1 MTLSEMI
8 FIFLIIVF
16 VLILIFFPESRVF
29 LSGLTKVFFKDMA
42 STPEGAEAIYEETIA
57 KAQEKYNIADNALRT
72 SAGKHLNAKN
82 ELAHLNMRLKK
93 VETACED
100 LVKRGDIENAKIKAE
115 EREEILS
122 SITRQK
128 TLVEAY
134 ANAEK
139 EAREVHAHWDQR
151 LKDLRKESKETIE
164 NMRMKKEL
172 EDVYDNMDEL
182 KNVTATD
189 KLLDHVREKNKDLNA
204 SVEGARVVHNNKLS
218 TKIQKADAAAKK
230 AQSNDYLDALMKKHN
245 K

>member
-1 MTLSEMI
+1 MN
-8 FIFLIIVF
+8 V
-16 VLILIFFPESRVF
+16 
-29 LSGLTKVFFKDMA
+29 
-42 STPEGAEAIYEETIA
+42 
-57 KAQEKYNIADNALRT
+57 
-72 SAGKHLNAKN
+72 
-82 ELAHLNMRLKK
+82 
-93 VETACED
+93 
-100 LVKRGDIENAKIKAE
+100 IE
-115 EREEILS
+115 
-122 SITRQK
+122 
-128 TLVEAY
+128 V
-134 ANAEK
+134 
-139 EAREVHAHWDQR
+139 
-151 LKDLRKESKETIE
+151 KDLRKESKETIE